1 MRPANA
7 ETVVIQLQTNR
18 HKVLARDVLRSRS
31 AQNQFCDSAGGDS
44 HRAVIRAEVDGCAQ
58 LRHGREIGNDRHARL
73 AAAVH
78 HRGCSGNDVGIR
90 KNPEAFDPAGEQH
103 IGGGGNLADVRAV
116 CFKQFNAQFRACL
129 SAEFDGRLCVWLR
142 WIPHASDGLDVR
154 GRIMH
159 GAKQDFRRLQRAEAR
174 NIGRAR

>member
-58 LRHGREIGNDRHARL
+58 LRHRREIGNDRHARL

-129 SAEFDGRLCVWLR
+129 PTEFDGRLCVWLR
-142 WIPHASDGLDVR
+142 GIPHAADGLDVR

-159 GAKQDFRRLQRAEAR
+159 GAQQNLCRLQRAEAR